1 MSGRKSSRTYYISN
15 AIQKEVQE
23 ESKRTGASQNE
34 IAERWLIKG
43 KRAERKLRGE
53 LK

>member
-15 AIQKEVQE
+15 VIQNDVKE

-43 KRAERKLRGE
+43 KRSEKRLTHE
-53 LK
+53 NN